1 MPRPSGARRVKPRAR
16 ALDRSPSPRAL
27 DAPQHRE
34 SDAGPRRIVNR
45 MVCALLDR
53 YHLLG
58 ALAVDLRFRVGAI
71 AVFAPGAVHWDRHG
85 SRAIAHLATG
95 DGSRARILEDAN
107 ACLQLHKEPGHAHR
121 LRPRDVPRRARNGF
135 APSLREMSSAA
146 PRFAV
151 STTGRQPLPGKALA
165 RPHGV
170 AHARWAT
177 GRVVRSVRCPQASRN
192 QDTARSG
199 VHENPAN
206 RPRGGS

>member
-1 MPRPSGARRVKPRAR
+1 M
-16 ALDRSPSPRAL
+16 D
-27 DAPQHRE
+27 
-34 SDAGPRRIVNR
+34 R

-58 ALAVDLRFRVGAI
+58 ALAVDLRFGVGAI

-107 ACLQLHKEPGHAHR
+107 ACLRLHKEPGHA
-121 LRPRDVPRRARNGF
+121 P
-135 APSLREMSSAA
+135 SSA
-146 PRFAV
+146 
-151 STTGRQPLPGKALA
+151 SGGR
-165 RPHGV
+165 
-170 AHARWAT
+170 
-177 GRVVRSVRCPQASRN
+177 
-192 QDTARSG
+192 ARSG